1 MSQRSKVRIPY
12 NPFSGFL
19 FVTAKVASITA
30 MIYLHVIL
38 HPAVHIYDFHIFITS
53 SVATLLYTPTSQF
66 ITITWEAKV
75 VRLVIHDSVLDS
87 LL

>member
-1 MSQRSKVRIPY
+1 MSQRSRVRIPY

-19 FVTAKVASITA
+19 FVASITA
-30 MIYLHVIL
+30 MIYFHVIL
-38 HPAVHIYDFHIFITS
+38 HPAVDIYDFHIFITS
-53 SVATLLYTPTSQF
+53 SVATLSSTPTSQF